1 MNKKKKICI
10 LIITLL
16 VFWLIIG
23 VTDFV
28 RVHSFEKPLFCV
40 GTKTA
45 DDGGS
50 GHYVGLGYSV
60 DIEGNLM
67 PEDELPGI
75 TKFSYYIFGI
85 HVESGV
91 RD

>member
-1 MNKKKKICI
+1 MSKKNILFI
-10 LIITLL
+10 LIIILL
-16 VFWLIIG
+16 GLWLIIG
-23 VTDFV
+23 VTDFA
-28 RVHSFEKPLFCV
+28 RVHGFEKPLFCI

-60 DIEGNLM
+60 DIEGNFM
-67 PEDELPGI
+67 PEDELPGV
-75 TKFSYYIFGI
+75 TEFSYYIFGI

>member
-1 MNKKKKICI
+1 MSKKKILFI
-10 LIITLL
+10 LIIILL
-16 VFWLIIG
+16 GLWLIIG
-23 VTDFV
+23 VTDFA
-28 RVHSFEKPLFCV
+28 RVHGFEKPLFCI

-50 GHYVGLGYSV
+50 GHYVGFGYSV
-60 DIEGNLM
+60 DIEGNFM
-67 PEDELPGI
+67 PEDELPGV
-75 TKFSYYIFGI
+75 TEFSYYIFGI